1 VNQQVEEQIVE
12 LVQNDPQQAEFL
24 ATFWTVAMLA
34 LALAKR
40 IWLQLKNKLAAN
52 RLYGSIK
59 VLLDTVE
66 SFFEEM
72 TPEQAPV
79 WAAV

>member
-1 VNQQVEEQIVE
+1 
-12 LVQNDPQQAEFL
+12 
-24 ATFWTVAMLA
+24 MLA